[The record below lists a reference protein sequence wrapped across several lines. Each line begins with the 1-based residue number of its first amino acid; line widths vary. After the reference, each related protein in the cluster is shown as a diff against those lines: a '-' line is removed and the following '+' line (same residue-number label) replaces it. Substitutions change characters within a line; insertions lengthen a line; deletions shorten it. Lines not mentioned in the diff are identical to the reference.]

1 MVKSLSCVYKILILL
16 DIQLFSFFFFHLTK
30 YLTLIFFG
38 FVGFHHM
45 DEILIYLMFLVFKY
59 FKLYKYPST
68 SSYTLLTNS
77 IRLISEQWN
86 CSACYSFLIAKSQN
100 NQQNGDERI
109 LGESKKKV
117 SYLTG

>member
-1 MVKSLSCVYKILILL
+1 
-16 DIQLFSFFFFHLTK
+16 
-30 YLTLIFFG
+30 
-38 FVGFHHM
+38 M

-59 FKLYKYPST
+59 FKLHKYPST

-77 IRLISEQWN
+77 IRLISEKWN

-100 NQQNGDERI
+100 NQQNGDEGI

-117 SYLTG
+117 TVT